1 MIEMKLEANV
11 TRFGPE
17 NGYIYEAAK
26 EAKAIA
32 EADGWIYRFISP
44 GYYLCITEDKAY
56 AISMYKQKIGCGC
69 ADMTYNCTGKEVCK
83 HLIMFMRLE
92 NLPDRDISEEM
103 RQLLEAAGW
112 SGTTLTPPDH
122 PSTRHQ
128 KSGRPNIRDPKRKPR
143 TKAEE
148 RAERRAQYEMMTPE
162 EIIQGMGE
170 TELEQNAKKGAP
182 MAIAEMARREAER
195 AVSA

>member
-1 MIEMKLEANV
+1 MKLEANV

-103 RQLLEAAGW
+103 RQLLIAAGW
-112 SGTTLTPPDH
+112 SGTTLTPPNH

-128 KSGRPNIRDPKRKPR
+128 KRGRPNIKDPERKPAPQAAQR
-143 TKAEE
+143 ATKKESYEGKTAEE
-148 RAERRAQYEMMTPE
+148 IVRGMGDKELESNARKGGVAARAEVD
-162 EIIQGMGE
+162 
-170 TELEQNAKKGAP
+170 
-182 MAIAEMARREAER
+182 RREAER